1 MPSISLIDR
10 PLNSFVSV
18 YEPIKFSARLES
30 TNRALYPSCLVRI
43 IPYDLVND
51 VSEFDNEV
59 QIRVQAQPKNP
70 TNLDQDAWAVT
81 STLYYSGDISSICR
95 DFVSFDLR
103 PCNQDTTTG
112 VRRDITQGA
121 MMLNT
126 QKYFTVKI
134 HIEKI
139 NSDGQLVID
148 DDTDELSFNFHA
160 INAALSNE
168 EQHASYID
176 NVVNSIS
183 GGTKNFVNGGFFR
196 RYLHYD
202 NANRNRLSKYLT
214 LKPTNKRY
222 IGEDECEYLSMLL
235 QKDSNDNYPYLQFA
249 FYDLSGNQIGNTFFN
264 ARGIAKGDG
273 TYSDK
278 PHQYGI
284 SGVADETK
292 VMVQFGVGTR
302 NIKENNFGWFKSD
315 GSAYDDGFNVV
326 QDFRYISYY
335 TVRSRFS
342 QAGTDPIIGETV
354 TYYIN
359 HSTTNIGTT
368 RFHWQNR
375 LGGIDS
381 YTFEDTMI
389 KSIMTSSSTFE
400 QTIYPKFGDQLGE
413 SSDTNFYFDKANEQ
427 RTGGITSD
435 QYHSVAKSNIK
446 SYRNGQAVSRP
457 ISNSEIPMIE
467 DLLSSPRVWIEGGWI
482 GKEVWRDNFDSI
494 PTSADWNIIDGTLG
508 ADNLITTS
516 SDNHIAGSANL
527 LYTTAPSTIQEGETV
542 QSLSISSK
550 NLFPYDPNKIY
561 ELEIRTK
568 RSGSGDGTTYCG
580 LTGYAA
586 DKTTKISTSGTNI
599 FGSSH
604 YITLDQYDQVSDD
617 EWETHRGY
625 ITGFGVSGS
634 AGGLGNDIN
643 NPAHAYEG
651 IKFFAPIVIL
661 GYNDESTI
669 SQVDYIKVTEYESDL
684 PNSERWYSTLNRNYY
699 IPVVI
704 KDSTTTMYDSNNMQ
718 KITVD
723 YMHSKEQKTLK

>member
-1 MPSISLIDR
+1 MPTVELIDR
-10 PLNSFVSV
+10 PTNTFVSV
-18 YEPIKFSARLES
+18 YEPIKFGIRIDS
-30 TNRALYPSCLVRI
+30 TDRAKYPSCRVEI
-43 IPYDLVND
+43 IPYDLVNN
-51 VSEFDNEV
+51 VSEFDDEV

-81 STLYYSGDISSICR
+81 STIYYSSDLSSICR

-112 VRRDITQGA
+112 VKRDITQGA

-126 QKYFTVKI
+126 IKYFTIKI
-134 HIEKI
+134 YVEEI
-139 NSDGQLVID
+139 NSSGQLVDSD
-148 DDTDELSFNFHA
+148 DVDVVSFNFTA

-176 NVVNSIS
+176 NELVLGF
-183 GGTKNFVNGGFFR
+183 GGDNYVNGGFFG
-196 RYLHYD
+196 RYLHSEGSD
-202 NANRNRLSKYLT
+202 KNRLSKYLT

-222 IGEDECEYLSMLL
+222 IGEDECEYLSMLV
-235 QKDSNDNYPYLQFA
+235 KRDEGEYPYLQA
-249 FYDLSGNQIGNTFFN
+249 RFYDLSGNLISGSTINF
-264 ARGIAKGDG
+264 RGIALGDG
-273 TYSDK
+273 TYSDS
-278 PHQYGI
+278 PLDYGV
-284 SGVADETK
+284 SGVTQETQM
-292 VMVQFGVGTR
+292 MVQFGVGTR
-302 NIKENNFGWFKSD
+302 NIKETIEGLL
-315 GSAYDDGFNVV
+315 AVDDGVAPLIG
-326 QDFRYISYY
+326 DFRYISRYEIKSY
-335 TVRSRFS
+335 FTKT
-342 QAGTDPIIGETV
+342 GTDPQIGETV

-389 KSIMTSSSTFE
+389 KSLMTSSSTFE

-413 SSDTNFYFDKANEQ
+413 SPSTNFYLNTANEQ

-457 ISNSEIPMIE
+457 ISNSEIPMME

-482 GKEVWRDNFDSI
+482 GKEVFRDNFDVVLS
-494 PTSADWNIIDGTLG
+494 SDNWESLQGGGYADGDFGV
-508 ADNLITTS
+508 TT
-516 SDNHIAGSANL
+516 SDNHIAGS
-527 LYTTAPSTIQEGETV
+527 G
-542 QSLSISSK
+542 
-550 NLFPYDPNKIY
+550 NLFFGDNSGNDEFSAASKKRIPYDPNKIY
-561 ELEIRTK
+561 EIEIRVK
-568 RSGSGDGTTYCG
+568 KSEGSDASIYCG
-580 LTGYAA
+580 FRRYNSSNAVI
-586 DKTTKISTSGTNI
+586 DTNW
-599 FGSSH
+599 
-604 YITLDQYDQVSDD
+604 TCLQNYDMEHDD

-625 ITGFGVSGS
+625 VSG
-634 AGGLGNDIN
+634 LGEDSDDDVDGKRSDVN
-643 NPAHAYEG
+643 NPAYYGSDTAF
-651 IKFFAPIVIL
+651 ISPRFIVNN
-661 GYNDESTI
+661 NDEAGVTHI
-669 SQVDYIKVTEYESDL
+669 DYIKVTEYESDL

-699 IPVVI
+699 VPVVI

>member
-30 TNRALYPSCLVRI
+30 TNRALYPSCRVRI
-43 IPYDLVND
+43 IPYDSVND

-81 STLYYSGDISSICR
+81 STLYYSADISSICR

-112 VRRDITQGA
+112 VKRDITQGA

-126 QKYFTVKI
+126 QKYFTIKI
-134 HIEKI
+134 NIEKI

-148 DDTDELSFNFHA
+148 DDTDELTFNFTA

-176 NVVNSIS
+176 NELKIRV
-183 GGTKNFVNGGFFR
+183 GGDNFVNGGFFR
-196 RYLHYD
+196 RYLHEKNSD
-202 NANRNRLSKYLT
+202 RNRLSKYLT

-222 IGEDECEYLSMLL
+222 IGEDECEYLSMLV
-235 QKDSNDNYPYLQFA
+235 QKDADGNYPYLQFA

-264 ARGIAKGDG
+264 AKGIAKGDG

-284 SGVADETK
+284 SGVADEIK

-302 NIKENNFGWFKSD
+302 NIKENKDAWFKSD
-315 GSAYDDGFNVV
+315 GSAFAGDFNVV
-326 QDFRYISYY
+326 QDFRYISHY
-335 TVRSRFS
+335 TVRSRYS

-389 KSIMTSSSTFE
+389 KSLMTSSSTFE

-413 SSDTNFYFDKANEQ
+413 SADTNFYFNTANEQ

-457 ISNSEIPMIE
+457 ISNSEIPMME

-482 GKEVWRDNFDSI
+482 GKEVFRDNFDVVLS
-494 PTSADWNIIDGTLG
+494 SDNWEGFSGGGYSDGDFG
-508 ADNLITTS
+508 VTTS
-516 SDNHIAGSANL
+516 NNHIAGS
-527 LYTTAPSTIQEGETV
+527 G
-542 QSLSISSK
+542 
-550 NLFPYDPNKIY
+550 NLFFGDNSGNDEFTATSKKRIPYDPNKIY
-561 ELEIRTK
+561 EIEIRVK
-568 RSGSGDGTTYCG
+568 KSEGSDASIYCG
-580 LTGYAA
+580 FRRYNSSNTLI
-586 DKTTKISTSGTNI
+586 DTSWTCLQN
-599 FGSSH
+599 
-604 YITLDQYDQVSDD
+604 YDMEHDD
-617 EWETHRGY
+617 EWETWRGY
-625 ITGFGVSGS
+625 ASGLGENSTDDVSGQR
-634 AGGLGNDIN
+634 NDVN
-643 NPAHAYEG
+643 NPAYYGSDTAFISPRFLLNHD
-651 IKFFAPIVIL
+651 
-661 GYNDESTI
+661 DEAGVMHI
-669 SQVDYIKVTEYESDL
+669 DYIKVAEYESDL

-699 IPVVI
+699 VPVVI

>member
-1 MPSISLIDR
+1 MPSIELIDR

-18 YEPIKFSARLES
+18 YEPIKFSVRIGS
-30 TNRALYPSCLVRI
+30 TDRATYPSCRVRI
-43 IPYDLVND
+43 IPFDAVNN
-51 VSEFDNEV
+51 VNESDNEV

-81 STLYYSGDISSICR
+81 STLYYSGDLSSICR

-103 PCNQDTTTG
+103 PCNQDTTGG
-112 VRRDITQGA
+112 VKRDISQGA

-126 QKYFTVKI
+126 QKYFTIKI
-134 HIEKI
+134 IAEKI
-139 NSDGQLVID
+139 NSSGQLVDAD
-148 DDTDELSFNFHA
+148 DVDEAEFNFHA

-176 NVVNSIS
+176 NELKIRV
-183 GGTKNFVNGGFFR
+183 GGDNFVNGGFFR
-196 RYLHYD
+196 RYLHEKNSD
-202 NANRNRLSKYLT
+202 RNRLSKYLT

-222 IGEDECEYLSMLL
+222 IGEDECEYLSMLV
-235 QKDSNDNYPYLQFA
+235 QRDADGGHPYLQVD
-249 FYDLSGNQIGNTFFN
+249 FYDLGGNEISGTTINLK
-264 ARGIAKGDG
+264 GIALGNG
-273 TYSDK
+273 TYTDK
-278 PHQYGI
+278 PHEYGVDGI
-284 SGVADETK
+284 ADEVK

-302 NIKENNFGWFKSD
+302 NIKETIEGLLSV
-315 GSAYDDGFNVV
+315 DDGIAPLVG
-326 QDFRYISYY
+326 DFRYISRYEIKSY
-335 TVRSRFS
+335 FS
-342 QAGTDPIIGETV
+342 QDGTDPQIGETV

-389 KSIMTSSSTFE
+389 KSLMTSSSTFE

-413 SSDTNFYFDKANEQ
+413 STATNFYFNKANEE

-457 ISNSEIPMIE
+457 ISNSEIPMME

-482 GKEVWRDNFDSI
+482 GKEVFRDNFDVVLSE
-494 PTSADWNIIDGTLG
+494 
-508 ADNLITTS
+508 DNWQKTEGSYDNVQLTT
-516 SDNHIAGSANL
+516 SDNHIAGSGNL
-527 LYTTAPSTIQEGETV
+527 VFGDNSGNDEFQAVSRKRI
-542 QSLSISSK
+542 
-550 NLFPYDPNKIY
+550 PYDPNKIY
-561 ELEIRTK
+561 EVEIRTK

-580 LTGYAA
+580 FKSYN
-586 DKTTKISTSGTNI
+586 SSGTFLNNYYTAL
-599 FGSSH
+599 S
-604 YITLDQYDQVSDD
+604 DYDQVSDD
-617 EWETHRGY
+617 EWETWRGY
-625 ITGFGVSGS
+625 IS
-634 AGGLGNDIN
+634 GLGQNATDKVTGQRNDAN
-643 NPAHAYEG
+643 NPAYPTSDTAF
-651 IKFFAPIVIL
+651 ISAFFIV
-661 GYNDESTI
+661 GYQDEETI
-669 SQVDYIKVTEYESDL
+669 SQIDYIKITEYESDL
-684 PNSERWYSTLNRNYY
+684 PNTERWYSTLNRNYY

>member
-1 MPSISLIDR
+1 MPSIFLVDR
-10 PLNSFVSV
+10 PINSFVSV
-18 YEPIKFSARLES
+18 YEPIKFSARLDS
-30 TNRALYPSCLVRI
+30 TNRALYPSCRVRI
-43 IPYDLVND
+43 IPYDSVND

-59 QIRVQAQPKNP
+59 QIRVQAQPKPP
-70 TNLDQDAWAVT
+70 TNINQEGWAAT
-81 STLYYSGDISSICR
+81 STIDYSGDLSSICR

-103 PCNQDTTTG
+103 PCTQDKTTG
-112 VRRDITQGA
+112 VRRDIAQGA

-126 QKYFTVKI
+126 QKYFTIKI
-134 HIEKI
+134 NLEKI

-148 DDTDELSFNFHA
+148 DDTDELTFNFTA

-176 NVVNSIS
+176 NELKIRV
-183 GGTKNFVNGGFFR
+183 GGDNFVNGGFFR
-196 RYLHYD
+196 RYLHEKNSD
-202 NANRNRLSKYLT
+202 RNRLSKYLT

-222 IGEDECEYLSMLL
+222 IGEDECEYLSMLV
-235 QKDSNDNYPYLQFA
+235 QRDDDGGYPYLQFT
-249 FYDLSGNQIGNTFFN
+249 FYDLNGNSIGDTFFN
-264 ARGIAKGDG
+264 AKGIATYLGE
-273 TYSDK
+273 YSDN
-278 PHQYGI
+278 PLEHGVSGI
-284 SGVADETK
+284 ADEIK

-302 NIKENNFGWFKSD
+302 NIKENKNSWFKSD
-315 GSAYDDGFNVV
+315 GSAFAGDFNVV
-326 QDFRYISYY
+326 QDFRYISHY
-335 TVRSRFS
+335 TVRSRYS
-342 QAGTDPIIGETV
+342 QEGTDPIIGETV

-389 KSIMTSSSTFE
+389 KSLMTSSSTFE

-413 SSDTNFYFDKANEQ
+413 STTTNFYFNVATAK

-457 ISNSEIPMIE
+457 ISNSEIPMME

-482 GKEVWRDNFDSI
+482 GKEVWRDNFDVA
-494 PTSADWNIIDGTLG
+494 PTSDDWYKNSGDFNEI
-508 ADNLITTS
+508 
-516 SDNHIAGSANL
+516 
-527 LYTTAPSTIQEGETV
+527 
-542 QSLSISSK
+542 SISSIDNAIATNK
-550 NLFPYDPNKIY
+550 NLVYGDNLGDDELWLVSKKLFPYDPNKIY
-561 ELEIRTK
+561 EVEIRTK
-568 RSGSGDGTTYCG
+568 RSGSGDGTTWCG
-580 LTGYAA
+580 LVGWAA
-586 DKTTKISTSGTNI
+586 DKTTKINI
-599 FGSSH
+599 GGNDDFGSAH
-604 YITLDQYDQVSDD
+604 YIALNGYDQVSDD

-625 ITGFGVSGS
+625 ITGFAASGN
-634 AGGLGNDIN
+634 AGGQKNEVN
-643 NPAHAYEG
+643 NPALAYEG
-651 IKFFAPIVIL
+651 IKFFSPVFIV
-661 GYNDESTI
+661 GYDDQPTI
-669 SQVDYIKVTEYESDL
+669 SQIDYIKVTEYESDL